1 MVRAGTAAASDLE
14 NVKAARLDKEQ
25 QNTGLRA
32 QRQMLR
38 RMLGVFCGREIYNL
52 QKPDAVR
59 ISGQTGNRP
68 ELGLFDRQLML
79 VDAQEKALGARLRPK
94 VGLFAQGFY
103 GYPGLNMFDDMMN
116 RKWSLNGI
124 IGVKLSWD
132 VGALYTRKND
142 REKLEVQREQIG
154 NMREVFLLNNRLE
167 QIQAEENAARYRSM
181 MLADDE
187 IISLR
192 THVRKAAESKLAHGI
207 IDPHGLMQEINNEN
221 AARIRQAIHEMDMLR
236 EMYNLKYTNNE

>member
-1 MVRAGTAAASDLE
+1 M
-14 NVKAARLDKEQ
+14 
-25 QNTGLRA
+25 
-32 QRQMLR
+32 
-38 RMLGVFCGREIYNL
+38 
-52 QKPDAVR
+52 
-59 ISGQTGNRP
+59 
-68 ELGLFDRQLML
+68 
-79 VDAQEKALGARLRPK
+79 
-94 VGLFAQGFY
+94 
-103 GYPGLNMFDDMMN
+103 
-116 RKWSLNGI
+116 
-124 IGVKLSWD
+124 KLSWD

-154 NMREVFLLNNRLE
+154 NMREVFLFNNRLE